1 MASGLGGE
9 RLPSGCTSGHARS
22 GTGSNRCGHC
32 SSAASSTACISLSPS
47 DPVQCSYGLSMSRS
61 NTKLGV
67 QKRLHIRADKRH
79 SHTISVCAASRR
91 NALNLM
97 WESSQPFCT
106 LNQISK

>member
-9 RLPSGCTSGHARS
+9 RLPSGCTSGRARS

-47 DPVQCSYGLSMSRS
+47 DPVQCSYSLSMSRS

-67 QKRLHIRADKRH
+67 QKRLHIRTDKSFKFMVH
-79 SHTISVCAASRR
+79 SNT
-91 NALNLM
+91 
-97 WESSQPFCT
+97 
-106 LNQISK
+106 